1 MKKKLI
7 KLLAIV
13 LTVVL
18 GSVGC
23 SQENKK
29 NTNNKDNI
37 ISEYNI
43 QKSDYIHLTMLFPET
58 INPILNKDKSVVY
71 IMNLI
76 YDGLFEIDKD
86 YNVEPRLVEKYS
98 VSSDGKSIKIT
109 LNSNAKWHNNNNVTS
124 SDISYTIDLIKKTSD
139 SPYVS
144 LVENIQSINILDS
157 KSFTIK
163 LKENDP
169 FILNKLTFPIVSKK
183 NMSGLST
190 SEMKEYKNNFVGNG
204 PYKIKKYEDRQYII
218 LERNEDYF
226 GDLSENRK
234 EIYVKMVPDKES
246 QTEMVLA
253 LDSDIANITLADL
266 SKFEGKKEF
275 NITKYEGRN
284 YEMVMFNYDNEYL
297 DDVNFRKAIIS
308 AIDREK
314 LLKEAY
320 VGNVNLSNF
329 PLNTSSKYYN
339 SNIKEIAYD
348 KDESLKYLLS
358 GLKSVNQSMEDKKQA
373 EENKANS
380 EELQGIVE
388 DNSTSSKTTSEF
400 TKKEIKEIL
409 NKIELKIVVSE
420 NNSERI
426 KVAQTIREDLDRIG
440 IKTVINELNNKD
452 LDKALNSKDYD
463 LAIVGYSLPSIPDAR
478 DILKACHIKDEKL
491 STYITSL
498 GNSTSEY
505 ETKKIYSQIQKYTVE
520 QGLFISL
527 GILDNFVVSNKR
539 LEGTIH
545 PNDFDIYK
553 GISNLQ
559 MNK

>member
-109 LNSNAKWHNNNNVTS
+109 LNSNAKWHDNNNITS

-388 DNSTSSKTTSEF
+388 DNSTSSKTTSDF

-409 NKIELKIVVSE
+409 PHRYPFLMI
-420 NNSERI
+420 
-426 KVAQTIREDLDRIG
+426 DRVEEVEEGKRAKGFKNIS
-440 IKTVINELNNKD
+440 INEEFFNGHFPDYPVMPGVLILEALAQMGAICILSKEEFKGKIGFLVGADKVRWKQQVMPGDRLD
-452 LDKALNSKDYD
+452 LEIEITKLRGSIGVGTGYASVDGKVVCQGEIMF
-463 LAIVGYSLPSIPDAR
+463 AIG
-478 DILKACHIKDEKL
+478 
-491 STYITSL
+491 
-498 GNSTSEY
+498 
-505 ETKKIYSQIQKYTVE
+505 
-520 QGLFISL
+520 
-527 GILDNFVVSNKR
+527 
-539 LEGTIH
+539 
-545 PNDFDIYK
+545 
-553 GISNLQ
+553 
-559 MNK
+559 

>member
-109 LNSNAKWHNNNNVTS
+109 LNSNAKWHDNNNVTS

-169 FILNKLTFPIVSKK
+169 FILDKLTFPIVSKK

-297 DDVNFRKAIIS
+297 DDVNFRKA
-308 AIDREK
+308 
-314 LLKEAY
+314 
-320 VGNVNLSNF
+320 
-329 PLNTSSKYYN
+329 
-339 SNIKEIAYD
+339 
-348 KDESLKYLLS
+348 
-358 GLKSVNQSMEDKKQA
+358 QSMEDKKQA

-388 DNSTSSKTTSEF
+388 DNSTSSKTTSDF

-539 LEGTIH
+539 LEGIIH